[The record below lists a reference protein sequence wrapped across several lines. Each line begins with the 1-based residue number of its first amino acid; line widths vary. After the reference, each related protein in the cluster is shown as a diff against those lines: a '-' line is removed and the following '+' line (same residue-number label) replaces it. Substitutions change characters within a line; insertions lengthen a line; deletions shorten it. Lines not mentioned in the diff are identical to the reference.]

1 MKMKK
6 TALPLGI
13 ILMALGL
20 SACDASETDERDA
33 PNAEEQPSNG
43 DNQEREEAE
52 MANLLALELQIGDE
66 VFSAQLYESE
76 TTEALLELLP
86 LTIDME
92 DLHGNEKFFYLSER
106 LPTNSESPGHIN
118 AGDIMLYGDDCLV
131 FFYDKLSTSHQY
143 TRLGYIENVERFT
156 QAVGEGDI
164 TVALD
169 FAENDG

>member
-6 TALPLGI
+6 IALSLGI
-13 ILMALGL
+13 IVMALGL
-20 SACDASETDERDA
+20 SACDESET
-33 PNAEEQPSNG
+33 PNAEEQSSH
-43 DNQEREEAE
+43 DNNQKREEAQ

-106 LPTNSESPGHIN
+106 LPTNSESPEHIN

-131 FFYDKLSTSHQY
+131 FFYDLLSTSHQY
-143 TRLGYIENVERFT
+143 TRLGYIEDVESFT
-156 QAVGEGDI
+156 QAVGEGNV

-169 FAENDG
+169 FAGNDE

>member
-1 MKMKK
+1 MKK
-6 TALPLGI
+6 IALPLAI
-13 ILMALGL
+13 IVMALGL
-20 SACDASETDERDA
+20 SACDASETGEREA
-33 PNAEEQPSNG
+33 PNAEEQSSN
-43 DNQEREEAE
+43 DNNQEREEAQ

-106 LPTNSESPGHIN
+106 LPTNSESPEHID
-118 AGDIMLYGDDCLV
+118 AGDIMLYGDNCLV
-131 FFYDKLSTSHQY
+131 FFYDQLSTSHQY
-143 TRLGYIENVERFT
+143 TRLGYIEDVEKFT
-156 QAVGEGDI
+156 RAVGEGDV

-169 FAENDG
+169 FAGNDR

>member
-1 MKMKK
+1 MKK
-6 TALPLGI
+6 ITFSLSI
-13 ILMALGL
+13 IVVILGL
-20 SACDASETDERDA
+20 SACDASETDEREE
-33 PNAEEQPSNG
+33 PNAEEQSSN
-43 DNQEREEAE
+43 DNNQERDEAE

-76 TTEALLELLP
+76 TTESLLELLP

-106 LPTNSESPGHIN
+106 LPTDPESPEHIN

-164 TVALD
+164 TIALD
-169 FAENDG
+169 FAGTDG

>member
-6 TALPLGI
+6 LALSLGI
-13 ILMALGL
+13 IVMALGL
-20 SACDASETDERDA
+20 SACDESVTDEIEE
-33 PNAEEQPSNG
+33 PNAEEQSSH
-43 DNQEREEAE
+43 DNNQKREEAQ
-52 MANLLALELQIGDE
+52 MANLLALELQIGNE

-106 LPTNSESPGHIN
+106 LPTNSESPEHIN

-143 TRLGYIENVERFT
+143 TRLGYIENVEKFT
-156 QAVGEGDI
+156 QAVGEGNA
-164 TVALD
+164 TVVLN
-169 FAENDG
+169 FAGNDE

>member
-1 MKMKK
+1 MKK

-13 ILMALGL
+13 IVMALGL
-20 SACDASETDERDA
+20 SACDASVTDEREG
-33 PNAEEQPSNG
+33 PNAEEQSSN
-43 DNQEREEAE
+43 DNNQERDEAE

-92 DLHGNEKFFYLSER
+92 DLHGNEKFFHLSER
-106 LPTNSESPGHIN
+106 LPTSSESPRDIN
-118 AGDIMLYGDDCLV
+118 AGDIMLYGDNCLV

-143 TRLGYIENVERFT
+143 TRLGYIEDVERFT
-156 QAVGEGDI
+156 QAVGERDV

-169 FAENDG
+169 FARNDR

>member
-13 ILMALGL
+13 IVMALGL
-20 SACDASETDERDA
+20 SACDASVTDEREA
-33 PNAEEQPSNG
+33 PNAEEQSSN
-43 DNQEREEAE
+43 DNNQERVEAE
-52 MANLLALELQIGDE
+52 MANLLALELQIGNE

-92 DLHGNEKFFYLSER
+92 DLHGNEKFYYLSER
-106 LPTNSESPGHIN
+106 LPTDPERPDQIN
-118 AGDIMLYGDDCLV
+118 VGDIMLYGDDCLV
-131 FFYDKLSTSHQY
+131 FFYDQLSTSHQY
-143 TRLGYIENVERFT
+143 TRLGYIENVESFT